1 MNDQRVFQ
9 VIKAP
14 HISEK
19 AAIVGDASN
28 QHVFKVATDA
38 KKNEIKAAVEQLFN
52 VKVSKVRTANV
63 KGKSKRQG
71 VRLGQRSDWKKAYV
85 SLEQGHEIDL
95 SAVGG

>member
-9 VIKAP
+9 IIRAP

-38 KKNEIKAAVEQLFN
+38 KKDEIRAAVE
-52 VKVSKVRTANV
+52 
-63 KGKSKRQG
+63 
-71 VRLGQRSDWKKAYV
+71 
-85 SLEQGHEIDL
+85 
-95 SAVGG
+95 